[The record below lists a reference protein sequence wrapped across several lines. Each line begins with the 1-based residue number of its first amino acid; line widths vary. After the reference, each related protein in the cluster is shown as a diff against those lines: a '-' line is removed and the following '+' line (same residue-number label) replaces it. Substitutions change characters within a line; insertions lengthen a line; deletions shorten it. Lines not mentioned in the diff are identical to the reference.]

1 MWGSGKP
8 LRQYMY
14 GGDLARVIKH
24 MIDND
29 VIGNFNVTPSE
40 VYTIKEI
47 VEIGKKACKKENL
60 VVNWDS
66 TKPDGQFRKPSDNGK
81 LLSYLPDFKFTSIEK
96 GLEKTVNWFINNYE
110 SSRK

>member
-29 VIGNFNVTPSE
+29 IIGNFNVTPSE

-66 TKPDGQFRKPSDNGK
+66 TKPDGQFRKDVDSSK
-81 LLSYLPDFKFTSIEK
+81 LLKALGGFEFTTLEDGIKKTYEFKNKEWEK
-96 GLEKTVNWFINNYE
+96 NE
-110 SSRK
+110 